1 MSFSCLPS
9 LVTCLDSMSFF
20 ALVMVSLAE
29 SGPTP
34 PYGPYSISVV
44 TVNDDYLQMI
54 RKFGFE
60 LAASNR

>member
-1 MSFSCLPS
+1 
-9 LVTCLDSMSFF
+9 MSFF

>member
-1 MSFSCLPS
+1 MQFSCLPS
-9 LVTCLDSMSFF
+9 PVSCLGSLSFF

-29 SGPTP
+29 SAPTP

-54 RKFGFE
+54 RTFGFE
-60 LAASNR
+60 PATSNR